1 MVASLKRSA
10 QSVRGISRKLWR
22 PSIDD
27 HEQRVDLL
35 GECSVELNLPLA
47 PRQLGGDEL
56 AGVGVDR
63 EFFVGKEDGGQRRKR
78 GDCKHDKRAAAA
90 SPYDSDDKRL
100 ECAPAIRWRN

>member
-1 MVASLKRSA
+1 MLLA
-10 QSVRGISRKLWR
+10 
-22 PSIDD
+22 D